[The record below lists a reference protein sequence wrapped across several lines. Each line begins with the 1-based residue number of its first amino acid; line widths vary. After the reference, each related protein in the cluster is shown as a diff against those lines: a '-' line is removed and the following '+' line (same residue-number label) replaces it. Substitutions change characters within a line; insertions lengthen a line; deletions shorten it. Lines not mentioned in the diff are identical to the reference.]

1 MISTRWLEKRRPHWN
16 RLEQLVTASGH
27 KSVTALKPAELQ
39 ELALLYRQSASD
51 LSTVREDPTST
62 QLAIYLN
69 QLLGRAHNLIY
80 MGRRAS
86 KRGIWTFYKDTF
98 PAIFRETFPD
108 TMTAFVLFL
117 VAALAGVLLGAGDPS
132 FSRYFLGPSMMQ
144 SIENHKMWT
153 DSIVTIKPL
162 ASSGIMTNNMSV
174 AFTTFALGITAGI
187 GTVWM
192 MLLNGLMMGVVG
204 VACWQAGM
212 SLSLWSFV
220 AAHGVLE
227 LPAIFIAGGAGL
239 GIAKGLL
246 FPGILPRRES
256 LVQAGARS
264 VRLVL
269 GTIPMLLVAGIV
281 EGFVSPTTL
290 PPHIKF
296 LLAGGLATLLVLYLA
311 RKPAPTIED
320 EQSRNANARNAN
332 ARNAKAAD
340 AHALNARD
348 PRAQPNANLSS

>member
-1 MISTRWLEKRRPHWN
+1 VISTRWLEKRRPHWN
-16 RLEQLVTASGH
+16 RLEQLVTVSGRT
-27 KSVTALKPAELQ
+27 SVTALRPAELQ

-80 MGRRAS
+80 MGRRTDR
-86 KRGIWTFYKDTF
+86 RGIWTFYKDVF

-108 TMTAFVLFL
+108 TLTAFVLFL
-117 VAALAGVLLGAGDPS
+117 VAALAGVLLSVGDPA
-132 FSRYFLGPSMMQ
+132 FSRFFLGPSMMQ
-144 SIENHKMWT
+144 SIDNHKMWT

-162 ASSGIMTNNMSV
+162 ASSGIMTNNISV
-174 AFTTFALGITAGI
+174 AFAAFAMGIAAGI

-204 VACWQAGM
+204 VACWREGM

-269 GTIPMLLVAGIV
+269 GTIPMLIVAGLV
-281 EGFVSPTTL
+281 EAFVSPTPL
-290 PPHIKF
+290 AARVKF
-296 LLAGGLATLLVLYLA
+296 LLAAGLATLLVLYLA
-311 RKPAPTIED
+311 RRPADINTPVSVTQITP
-320 EQSRNANARNAN
+320 QART
-332 ARNAKAAD
+332 
-340 AHALNARD
+340 AL
-348 PRAQPNANLSS
+348 

>member
-1 MISTRWLEKRRPHWN
+1 
-16 RLEQLVTASGH
+16 
-27 KSVTALKPAELQ
+27 
-39 ELALLYRQSASD
+39 
-51 LSTVREDPTST
+51 
-62 QLAIYLN
+62 
-69 QLLGRAHNLIY
+69 
-80 MGRRAS
+80 MGRRTDR
-86 KRGIWTFYKDTF
+86 RGIWTFYKDVF

-108 TMTAFVLFL
+108 TLTAFVLFL
-117 VAALAGVLLGAGDPS
+117 VAALAGVLLSVGDPA
-132 FSRYFLGPSMMQ
+132 FSRFFLGPSMMQ
-144 SIENHKMWT
+144 SIDNHKMWT

-162 ASSGIMTNNMSV
+162 ASSGIMTNNISV
-174 AFTTFALGITAGI
+174 AFAAFAMGITAGI

-204 VACWQAGM
+204 VACWREGM

-269 GTIPMLLVAGIV
+269 GTIPMLIVAGLV
-281 EGFVSPTTL
+281 EAFVSPTPL
-290 PPHIKF
+290 AARVKF
-296 LLAGGLATLLVLYLA
+296 LLAAGLATLLVLYLA
-311 RKPAPTIED
+311 RRPADINTPVSVTQITP
-320 EQSRNANARNAN
+320 QART
-332 ARNAKAAD
+332 
-340 AHALNARD
+340 AL
-348 PRAQPNANLSS
+348 

>member
-16 RLEQLVTASGH
+16 RLEQLVTVSGRM
-27 KSVTALKPAELQ
+27 SVTALTPAELQ

-80 MGRRAS
+80 MGRRTDR
-86 KRGIWTFYKDTF
+86 RGIWTFYKDVF

-108 TMTAFVLFL
+108 TLTAFVLFL
-117 VAALAGVLLGAGDPS
+117 VAALTGVLLSVGDPA
-132 FSRYFLGPSMMQ
+132 FSRFFLGSSMMQ
-144 SIENHKMWT
+144 SIDNHKMWT

-162 ASSGIMTNNMSV
+162 ASSGIMTNNISV
-174 AFTTFALGITAGI
+174 AFAAFAMGITAGI

-204 VACWQAGM
+204 VACWREGM

-269 GTIPMLLVAGIV
+269 GTIPMLIVAGLV
-281 EGFVSPTTL
+281 EAFVSPTPL
-290 PPHIKF
+290 AARVKF
-296 LLAGGLATLLVLYLA
+296 LLAAGLATLLVLYLA
-311 RKPAPTIED
+311 RRPVDINTPVSVAQITPH
-320 EQSRNANARNAN
+320 AR
-332 ARNAKAAD
+332 AA
-340 AHALNARD
+340 L
-348 PRAQPNANLSS
+348 

>member
-1 MISTRWLEKRRPHWN
+1 VISTRWLEKRRPHWN
-16 RLEQLVTASGH
+16 RLEQLVTVSGRM
-27 KSVTALKPAELQ
+27 SVTALTPAELQ

-80 MGRRAS
+80 MGRRTDR
-86 KRGIWTFYKDTF
+86 RGIWTFYKDVF

-108 TMTAFVLFL
+108 TLTAFVLFL
-117 VAALAGVLLGAGDPS
+117 VAALTGVLLSVGDPA
-132 FSRYFLGPSMMQ
+132 FSRFFLGSSMMQ
-144 SIENHKMWT
+144 SIDNHKMWT

-162 ASSGIMTNNMSV
+162 ASSGIMTNNISV
-174 AFTTFALGITAGI
+174 AFAAFAMGITAGI

-204 VACWQAGM
+204 VACWREGM

-269 GTIPMLLVAGIV
+269 GTIPMLIVAGLV
-281 EGFVSPTTL
+281 EAFVSPTPL
-290 PPHIKF
+290 AARVKF
-296 LLAGGLATLLVLYLA
+296 LLAAGLATLLVLYLA
-311 RKPAPTIED
+311 RRPVDINTPVSVAQITPH
-320 EQSRNANARNAN
+320 AR
-332 ARNAKAAD
+332 AA
-340 AHALNARD
+340 L
-348 PRAQPNANLSS
+348 